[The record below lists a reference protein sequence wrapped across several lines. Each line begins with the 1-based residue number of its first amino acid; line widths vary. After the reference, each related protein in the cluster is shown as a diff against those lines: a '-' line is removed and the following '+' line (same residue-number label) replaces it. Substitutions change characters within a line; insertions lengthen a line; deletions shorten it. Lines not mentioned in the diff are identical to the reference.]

1 VPAGSAIPLSA
12 TVTAVANRIRP
23 TRVSEDLYTALG
35 YLVNRLLFLNANNAP
50 QAHWGDVALALDGFP
65 AGNLDL
71 SSAAFW
77 DEWRSRW
84 SARADSYVELAQ
96 RSTTTAG
103 RARALRSAA
112 ACYHWAEFMY
122 LDDARQKLRMRQQI
136 RECFLNSLDGTG
148 LELAQGELAAGPGH
162 SSVPYWVVLPPTWLH
177 PDGPLPAVILSNG
190 LDSMTEVEMLALAE
204 AYLERGMAAVLFDG
218 PGQGIQIG
226 QTALLIEMETV
237 VAGLVGQLRANP
249 GIDADRLA
257 FLGISFGGYLAL
269 RVARA
274 LGGLFRCVVNFGGGP
289 RIADY
294 TGLPRR
300 LKDDFRFVFQ
310 ADETED
316 MQTRFDALA
325 LDPGQ
330 APGTDVLSVH
340 GALDDIFPLSAL
352 ADLDRA
358 WGPRHHLEV
367 YEREAHTCLNV
378 LNEFTLQAADWVAD
392 RLLPIPALAGI
403 ERRQRQSERDSP
415 A

>member
-1 VPAGSAIPLSA
+1 M
-12 TVTAVANRIRP
+12 AVASRIRP
-23 TRVSEDLYTALG
+23 TRVSEDVYTALG

-65 AGNLDL
+65 SDNLDL

-84 SARADSYVELAQ
+84 SARGDSYLELAE

-122 LDDARQKLRMRQQI
+122 LDDAKQKLRLRQQI
-136 RECFLNSLDGTG
+136 RDCFLNSLDGTS
-148 LELAQGELAAGPGH
+148 LELTQAELPAGPGH
-162 SSVPYWVVLPPTWLH
+162 PHVPYWIVLPPARLR
-177 PDGPLPAVILSNG
+177 PDDPLPAVILSNG
-190 LDSMTEVEMLALAE
+190 LDSMTEVEILALAE

-226 QTALLIEMETV
+226 QTALLAEMETV
-237 VAGLVGQLRANP
+237 AAGLIRQLRADP
-249 GIDADRLA
+249 RIDADRLA
-257 FLGISFGGYLAL
+257 FVGISFGGYLAL

-274 LGGLFRCVVNFGGGP
+274 LGGSFQCVVNFGGGP
-289 RIADY
+289 RIAEY
-294 TGLPRR
+294 ARLPRR
-300 LKDDFRFVFQ
+300 LKDDFRFVFL
-310 ADETED
+310 ADEAED
-316 MQTRFDALA
+316 MQARFDALA
-325 LDPGQ
+325 LDPGPP
-330 APGTDVLSVH
+330 PGTDVLSVH

-352 ADLDRA
+352 ADLDHA
-358 WGPRHHLEV
+358 WGPRHYLQV

-403 ERRQRQSERDSP
+403 GRRRLQSERDSSGI
-415 A
+415 